1 MPFAND
7 DGEADMEE
15 DEDDDD
21 DEEKE
26 EDGEAVGMGP
36 GKAMVSCGGS
46 GTNAPFGAAP
56 SFGGSEEEGLIMF
69 DLMESDGV
77 VAASMSEED
86 DKVVEVDEHDE
97 EEADLDNEGVSSSES
112 QSLRF

>member
-56 SFGGSEEEGLIMF
+56 SFGGSEEGLIMF